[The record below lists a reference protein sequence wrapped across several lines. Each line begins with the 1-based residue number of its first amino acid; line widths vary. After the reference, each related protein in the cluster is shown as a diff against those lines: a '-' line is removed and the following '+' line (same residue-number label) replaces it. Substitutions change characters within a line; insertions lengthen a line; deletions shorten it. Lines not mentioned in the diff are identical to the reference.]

1 MFLMKTPAIFVNV
14 GVECWGRMLYY
25 DNTDDAADWIGHLR
39 VFRPLSPIVVHVLLA
54 PQSAD

>member
-14 GVECWGRMLYY
+14 VVECWGRMLYY

-39 VFRPLSPIVVHVLLA
+39 VFMPFRAHSRACFTCTTV
-54 PQSAD
+54 S